1 MGTMVW
7 IAVTTLIG
15 YSISH
20 FGFPDSS
27 IQNLD
32 LILSFAGFMFGAI
45 TRILAAVGAG
55 EALGAFFEIIGDI
68 GTSLLD

>member
-1 MGTMVW
+1 MGTVIW
-7 IAVTTLIG
+7 FVATTLIG

-27 IQNLD
+27 IQYLD
-32 LILSFAGFMFGAI
+32 LILSFAGFMFGVI
-45 TRILAAVGAG
+45 TRILAAVGGG
-55 EALGAFFEIIGDI
+55 EVIGAFFEIVGDI